1 MSSNKFIHE
10 FKRGDIVHFAGA
22 RFETIEDAH
31 ESFGHAPCGSCKKPG
46 GSGGHMRSKIVAKT
60 DCLTCG
66 KRVKKAGLADHMRDV
81 HGVKS

>member
-1 MSSNKFIHE
+1 
-10 FKRGDIVHFAGA
+10 
-22 RFETIEDAH
+22 
-31 ESFGHAPCGSCKKPG
+31 
-46 GSGGHMRSKIVAKT
+46 MRSKIVAKT